1 MKAKKSGGEKVVPE
15 PGTHIA
21 LVTQVLDW
29 GTQEDSFG
37 SRRKVEI
44 VFELPEETHV
54 FNEDKGEQPLVVTRK
69 FALTISKGSAL
80 KKAIEGIIGGKLDDD
95 EYDLEELLGKAC
107 QISLDIVEKDG
118 YKNVEI
124 LSYMPLSKSDSKR
137 KFKPTRD
144 LLLLDLDNFDE
155 EVFASLPEWKQ
166 TKIADTEEYQEA
178 VAGAKKKAAPAPKA
192 AAKPKGKAAGAK
204 KSKSKLFD

>member
-37 SRRKVEI
+37 SRRKVEL

-54 FNEDKGEQPLVVTRK
+54 FNEDKGEQPLIVTRK

-137 KFKPTRD
+137 KFKPAGD

-178 VAGAKKKAAPAPKA
+178 VAGAKPKA
-192 AAKPKGKAAGAK
+192 AAKPKGKPAAK